1 MSLKVDQAY
10 LSIGT
15 ILRIN
20 DEVRLL
26 WSTHH
31 EMGFALWYNR
41 LEKAKFTWPTQE
53 KNQVNGII

>member
-1 MSLKVDQAY
+1 M
-10 LSIGT
+10 
-15 ILRIN
+15 
-20 DEVRLL
+20 RLL